1 MSDETKKAII
11 RQHAEKTIDNA
22 VKAMKENL
30 ERVLKSGCI
39 GFDEYNE
46 NVNPMVLPKAIVTAL
61 LEEEVSQLVPS
72 FKNKEFDENRKNVKH
87 FI

>member
-1 MSDETKKAII
+1 MSEEAKKTII
-11 RQHAEKTIDNA
+11 REHVENTINNA

-39 GFDEYNE
+39 DIEGYDENI
-46 NVNPMVLPKAIVTAL
+46 NPMVLPKAIVTAL
-61 LEEEVSQLVPS
+61 LEEEASQLTPFS
-72 FKNKEFDENRKNVKH
+72 KNKEFEENRKNIKH